1 MTKDLKELAL
11 DITEKEYRELPYMH
25 YSALSRYAKEGFSA
39 LDSLEEKIE
48 SPSLKFGSMVDTLI
62 TEGFDV
68 FNNKFL
74 VVEEVLSSEGVK
86 NIVQDLFNKHKDS
99 CAKLADIPKNI
110 VLSVARE
117 QGFRN
122 TWKDDTIYK
131 HLIDNG
137 TNYYDLLYLS
147 QDKIMVSAEEYTKA
161 INTYNTLKESAST
174 RSYFKT
180 DDVFDNNI
188 KRYYQLKFV
197 HDYLEVKC
205 KIMLDLVIVNYSEK
219 IIIPVDLKT
228 TSLKEWDFPKAY
240 VNYRYDLQASLY
252 WSVLND
258 ILKEDPYFKDFTLY
272 PFRFIC
278 INKDNLKPLVWE
290 DDTCDRL
297 DTVCYPAK
305 PLRFESA
312 GSLIREVVENTGKEY
327 PVNIKEVGV
336 NNIAKHLYGKV
347 I

>member
-1 MTKDLKELAL
+1 MNKELKELAL

-39 LDSLEEKIE
+39 LESIEEKIE

-86 NIVQDLFNKHKDS
+86 NIVKDLFNLYKDKYT
-99 CAKLADIPKNI
+99 KLLDIPKTE
-110 VLSVARE
+110 VLSIAKL

-122 TWKDDTIYK
+122 NWKDETIYK
-131 HLIDNG
+131 HIIDNG
-137 TNYYDLLYLS
+137 ESYYALLNLS
-147 QDKIMVSAEEYTKA
+147 QTKTIVSADDFTKA
-161 INTYNTLKESAST
+161 IRTYNTLKESAST
-174 RSYFKT
+174 RSYFKA
-180 DDVFDNNI
+180 DDVFNNNL

-205 KIMLDLVIVNYSEK
+205 KIMLDLVIVNYEEK
-219 IIIPVDLKT
+219 VIIPIDLKT

-258 ILKEDPYFKDFTLY
+258 IIKEDSYFKDFELK

-290 DDTCDRL
+290 DDTCSRL
-297 DTVCYPAK
+297 DTICYPAK
-305 PLRFESA
+305 PLRLESA
-312 GSLIREVVENTGKEY
+312 GSLLREVVENTGKEY
-327 PVNIKEVGV
+327 PVGIKEVGV
-336 NNIAKHLYGKV
+336 NNIAEHLYGKV